1 MQFKYATLAV
11 MATAVIATG
20 FEESPDSTVY
30 YTEEVTITSCAP
42 TITVSSSPISPS
54 KPQIES

>member
-20 FEESPDSTVY
+20 IEAPDSTVY

-42 TITVSSSPISPS
+42 TITVSSSPISLS
-54 KPQIES
+54 NHKIQS